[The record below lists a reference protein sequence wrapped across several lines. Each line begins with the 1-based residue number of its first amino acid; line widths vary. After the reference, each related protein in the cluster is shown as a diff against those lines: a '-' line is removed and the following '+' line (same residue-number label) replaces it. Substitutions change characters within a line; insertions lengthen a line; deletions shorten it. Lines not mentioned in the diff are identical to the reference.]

1 MKRKQYTPEFKA
13 KVVLQVL
20 REERTLGEIAAD
32 NELNPNQI
40 RNWKRE
46 FLENAPKIFSES
58 RDAKEI
64 KAKEKEMEEDYQEL
78 LAKVGQLTVER
89 DWLKK
94 KSAEIFG
101 PDYEKKFT
109 KRKL

>member
-1 MKRKQYTPEFKA
+1 MKRKQYTPEFKV
-13 KVVLQVL
+13 KVVLQIL
-20 REERTLGEIAAD
+20 REEKTLGEIAAD

-89 DWLKK
+89 L
-94 KSAEIFG
+94 A
-101 PDYEKKFT
+101 
-109 KRKL
+109 

>member
-20 REERTLGEIAAD
+20 REEKSLGEIAAD

-46 FLENAPKIFSES
+46 LLENAPKIFSES

-101 PDYEKKFT
+101 PDYEKKLT
-109 KRKL
+109 KRKF

>member
-20 REERTLGEIAAD
+20 REEKTLGEIAAD

-78 LAKVGQLTVER
+78 LAKVRKLTVER

-94 KSAEIFG
+94 IC
-101 PDYEKKFT
+101 
-109 KRKL
+109 RNI

>member
-20 REERTLGEIAAD
+20 REEKTLGEIAAD

-94 KSAEIFG
+94 KICRNIWPRLREEV
-101 PDYEKKFT
+101 Y
-109 KRKL
+109 

>member
-13 KVVLQVL
+13 KVVLQVF
-20 REERTLGEIAAD
+20 REEKTLGEITVD

-109 KRKL
+109 KRPF

>member
-20 REERTLGEIAAD
+20 REEKTLGEIAAD
-32 NELNPNQI
+32 SELNPNQI

-64 KAKEKEMEEDYQEL
+64 KAKEKEMEADHQEL

-89 DWLKK
+89 DWL
-94 KSAEIFG
+94 
-101 PDYEKKFT
+101 
-109 KRKL
+109 